1 MTPVCCSVSFVAD
14 DDQPAL
20 PDDTE
25 QRFAANL
32 RLLRERQGMSQV
44 KLAQEMV
51 ARGWPWR
58 QQTVTR
64 LENGQR
70 MIRFGEATALAE
82 ILDTP
87 LERFTRP
94 VSEAVEVEKIR
105 AASARLRES
114 YEAVADA
121 VCHLLDEQRTAQRL
135 RVLNDQVRGGDL
147 VDVAM
152 VELRGW
158 MRECTVD
165 KAILKGRRRFTELG
179 EIRGGREGGAAGP
192 APENARE
199 PMAASGDEAEIVGA
213 PGRAGNT

>member
-1 MTPVCCSVSFVAD
+1 VTD
-14 DDQPAL
+14 DDQLAI

-32 RLLRERQGMSQV
+32 RLLRERQGISQV

-64 LENGQR
+64 VENGQR

-87 LERFTRP
+87 LERFTRAGP
-94 VSEAVEVEKIR
+94 AAAEAER
-105 AASARLRES
+105 LAAFGARLHHF
-114 YEAVADA
+114 YEAVADT
-121 VCHLLDEQRTAQRL
+121 VCRLLDEQRMAERARATHSQSQMEFVQEALAVLGAQIEAYGVEKAVLEGTQRFEKL
-135 RVLNDQVRGGDL
+135 REKRGS
-147 VDVAM
+147 
-152 VELRGW
+152 
-158 MRECTVD
+158 
-165 KAILKGRRRFTELG
+165 
-179 EIRGGREGGAAGP
+179 EGSAAEP
-192 APENARE
+192 AAPSAGK
-199 PMAASGDEAEIVGA
+199 PAAFSGDGGETVGA

>member
-1 MTPVCCSVSFVAD
+1 VAD
-14 DDQPAL
+14 DDQPAR

-32 RLLRERQGMSQV
+32 RLLRERQGISQV
-44 KLAQEMV
+44 KLAQEMA

-82 ILDTP
+82 ILHTP

-94 VSEAVEVEKIR
+94 ASDANEVEKIR
-105 AASARLRES
+105 AAGARLRES
-114 YEAVADA
+114 CEAVAAA
-121 VCHLLDEQRTAQRL
+121 VCHLLDEQRTAERL
-135 RVLNDQVRGGDL
+135 QVLNARVQGDDFVEVAL
-147 VDVAM
+147 VQ
-152 VELRGW
+152 LRGW
-158 MRECTVD
+158 MRECTMD

-179 EIRGGREGGAAGP
+179 EKQDGGEGGAAGA
-192 APENARE
+192 APENAGELE
-199 PMAASGDEAEIVGA
+199 PASGDERETVSA
-213 PGRAGNT
+213 PGRADGA

>member
-20 PDDTE
+20 PDETE

-32 RLLRERQGMSQV
+32 RLLRERQGISQV
-44 KLAQEMV
+44 KLAQEMA

-82 ILDTP
+82 ILNTP

-94 VSEAVEVEKIR
+94 VSAAIEVEKIR
-105 AASARLRES
+105 AARARLRES
-114 YEAVADA
+114 CQAGPAEV
-121 VCHLLDEQRTAQRL
+121 VHLLDDQRTAERL
-135 RVLNDQVRGGDL
+135 QALNARVQGDL
-147 VDVAM
+147 
-152 VELRGW
+152 
-158 MRECTVD
+158 
-165 KAILKGRRRFTELG
+165 
-179 EIRGGREGGAAGP
+179 
-192 APENARE
+192 
-199 PMAASGDEAEIVGA
+199 
-213 PGRAGNT
+213 